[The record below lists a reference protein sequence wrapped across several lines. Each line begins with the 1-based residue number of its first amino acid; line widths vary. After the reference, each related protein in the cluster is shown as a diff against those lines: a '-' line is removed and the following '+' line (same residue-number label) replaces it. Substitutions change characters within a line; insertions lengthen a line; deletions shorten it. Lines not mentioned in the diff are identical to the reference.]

1 MAHSL
6 QTTDQKLTHRTG
18 GAEDTYIEFT
28 GTELQLNGDIVPTA
42 DETYT
47 LGNQNNYFEK
57 IFVKEVQASNNSFT
71 FGEEFK
77 ISKNGGE
84 IGFLKVIN

>member
-1 MAHSL
+1 M
-6 QTTDQKLTHRTG
+6 
-18 GAEDTYIEFT
+18 
-28 GTELQLNGDIVPTA
+28 P
-42 DETYT
+42 
-47 LGNQNNYFEK
+47 FEK

-84 IGFLKVIN
+84 IGFLKVRDKGKLPPLITNFRKSSFCWSV